1 MSHANARFTPAGRLL
16 IVQRIEAGMPQAH
29 VARQMGLSRGTVAKW
44 WHRWLAEGEAGLV
57 DRSSRPR
64 RCPRRTDARLEE
76 RVCRLRR
83 STRRGPVYLG
93 ARTGLPAST
102 VWRILKRNGLNR
114 LSWIDRPT
122 GRVIRRYER
131 SAPGELVHLDIKKV
145 GKIPPGGGWRVHGR
159 GSDRAKRANRSKRHP
174 VGYTHLHVAIDDYS
188 RVAYVEAHDNE
199 TAATLVGFWRRAQD
213 WFWSNDMAVDEVMT
227 DNGPNFVSD
236 AFAEVLA
243 ERAIRHLRTR
253 PYRPQTN
260 GKAERFNR
268 TLADEFL
275 YNFRFR
281 SESERRIRLKR
292 WIHDYNCHRHHTAV
306 GGPPA
311 SRANTHQQRKR
322 PRSRMDA

>member
-29 VARQMGLSRGTVAKW
+29 VAKQMGLSRGTVAKW
-44 WHRWLAEGEAGLV
+44 WHRWLEEGEAGLV

-64 RCPRRTDARLEE
+64 RCPRRTDAKLEE

-159 GSDRAKRANRSKRHP
+159 GSDRAKRANRSKRRP
-174 VGYTHLHVAIDDYS
+174 VGYTFLHVAIDDYS

-213 WFWSNDMAVDEVMT
+213 WYWSNDMAVDEVLT

-236 AFAEVLA
+236 AFAELLA
-243 ERAIRHLRTR
+243 ERRILHRRTR

-275 YNFRFR
+275 YNYKFR
-281 SESERRIRLKR
+281 SENERRIRLKR
-292 WIHDYNCHRHHTAV
+292 WIHNYNCHRHHTAV

-311 SRANTHQQRKR
+311 SRAHNLTRT
-322 PRSRMDA
+322 DT